1 VRAIVTGSSGLVGS
15 EAVRHFSEAGFDV
28 VGIDND
34 MRRRFFGEDAST
46 YGIGQELV
54 RQYPEF
60 RWHTADICD
69 ADQVERIFED
79 AKPDLV
85 VHCAAQPA
93 HDWAAGDPQTD
104 FAVNANG
111 TLNMLEATRKHCPS
125 APLVHCSTSKV
136 YGDNPNRIPLKRQG
150 DRYVPSDDRWL
161 DGIDTSMSIDLCT
174 HSLFGVSKT
183 AGDLLV
189 QEYGNYFNMPTV
201 CFRPGCITGP
211 QHAGAELHG
220 FLSYL
225 MKCTMTGARYTVYGY
240 EGLQVRCNISARDLV
255 RAFDAWRTSPSP
267 GDVYN
272 IGGGPHSNCSMLEAI
287 GVCEAITG
295 RRLDWTYHDAP
306 RIGDHKWW
314 VSNNESFELDH
325 GWKPTETTYSLLEHI
340 FEENSERWTPDL
352 PSNE

>member
-1 VRAIVTGSSGLVGS
+1 VRVIVTGSSGLVGS

-34 MRRRFFGEDAST
+34 MRRRFFGDDAST
-46 YGIGQELV
+46 YGIGEKLV

-60 RWHTADICD
+60 RWHTADIRD
-69 ADQVERIFED
+69 ADRVERIFED

-111 TLNMLEATRKHCPS
+111 TLNILEAARKHCPS

-136 YGDNPNRIPLKRQG
+136 YGDNPNRIPLEREG
-150 DRYVPSDDRWL
+150 DRYVPLDGRWL

-174 HSLFGVSKT
+174 HSLFGVSKA

-240 EGLQVRCNISARDLV
+240 DGLQVRCNISARDLV
-255 RAFDAWRTSPSP
+255 RAFDTWRTNPSP

-272 IGGGPHSNCSMLEAI
+272 IGGGPDSNCSMLEAI
-287 GVCEAITG
+287 DVCEAITG
-295 RRLDWTYHDAP
+295 RRLDWTYRDEP

-314 VSNNESFELDH
+314 VSNNEPFELDH
-325 GWKPTETTYSLLEHI
+325 DWTPTETTYSILERI
-340 FEENSERWTPDL
+340 FEENEERWTSTSP
-352 PSNE
+352 

>member
-1 VRAIVTGSSGLVGS
+1 VRVIVTGSSGLVGS

-34 MRRRFFGEDAST
+34 MRRRFFGDGAST
-46 YGIGQELV
+46 YGIGKELV

-60 RWHTADICD
+60 RWYTADIRD
-69 ADQVERIFED
+69 ADRVERIFED

-111 TLNMLEATRKHCPS
+111 TLNMLQAARKHCPS
-125 APLVHCSTSKV
+125 APFVHCSTSKV
-136 YGDNPNRIPLKRQG
+136 YGDNPNRIPLEREG
-150 DRYVPSDDRWL
+150 DRYVPLDRRWL

-174 HSLFGVSKT
+174 HSLFGVSKA

-225 MKCTMTGARYTVYGY
+225 MKRTMTGAQYTVYGY
-240 EGLQVRCNISARDLV
+240 DGLQVRCNISARDLV
-255 RAFDAWRTSPSP
+255 RAFDAWRKNPSP

-287 GVCEAITG
+287 YVCEAITG
-295 RRLDWTYHDAP
+295 RQLDWTYRDEP

-314 VSNNESFELDH
+314 VSNNEPFELDH
-325 GWKPTETTYSLLEHI
+325 DWAPTETTYSILERI
-340 FEENSERWTPDL
+340 FEENEERWTSTSP
-352 PSNE
+352 